1 MRLIIVSN
9 RAPVSITKDET
20 GYRYEESSGGLASGL
35 RTYVE
40 KALEKTPDL
49 EIIWVG
55 WPGAS
60 VENEAEVG
68 KELFEKFKI
77 HGVFLSPELMENFY
91 EGFCNKTIWPLFHYF
106 PTFTVYENNYWED
119 YITVNQKYC
128 DAVMEVVREDD
139 VIWVHDYHL
148 MLLPAMLRKKN
159 AGATIGFFLHIPFPS
174 YEIYRLLPR
183 EWRTTIL
190 EGIYGADLIGF
201 HTFDYCTYFLRSTL
215 RILGM
220 MEHMGEIIYKE
231 RTVKIDTFPM
241 SIDYGKFHQ
250 ASTSDE
256 VASEISKLK
265 NHTSEKK
272 IILSIDRQ
280 DYTKGILNRMKG
292 YEYFLENNPDWRGR
306 VTLIMIVIPSRI
318 GVESYQSI
326 KSQIDELS
334 GHINS
339 KFGSMDWIPIVYRYN
354 SVSFNELV
362 ALYTCS
368 DIALITP
375 LRDGMNLIAK
385 EYIACR
391 TTGKGVLIL
400 SEMAGAADEL
410 LESIII
416 NPNNQEEIG
425 MALTAAIQMPQE
437 EQQRNS
443 TLMQKRVRNYSIFEW
458 ADDFLTSLHEAK
470 NKQERLQSRMPDAN
484 TLAVIQQNFH
494 KAEKRYLFLDYD
506 GTLIPFADTPSE
518 AVPGEYLLSILQELA
533 ESENTEVILI
543 SGRNRSFLEKH
554 FGHLPVSLVAEHGLY
569 IRRVNTEWQLFKPI
583 HRNWKR
589 KIIPVLE
596 QYTTKLPGSFIEEKE
611 FSVVFHYRRS
621 EPVRAITIARQLMN
635 HLLSFTLNLDIQV
648 EMLKG
653 NKILEVKN
661 AGIDKGLAA
670 MLWLPEKIN
679 NTFVLAAGDDIT
691 DENLFRV
698 MPSSAYTFKVGQSP
712 SQAIYTL
719 NDPEELIQLLRSLI
733 PDKKLISNS
742 QQQQSEV

>member
-20 GYRYEESSGGLASGL
+20 GYHYQESSGGLASGL

-40 KALEKTPDL
+40 KTLEHTPDI

-60 VENEAEVG
+60 VDNEAEVSS
-68 KELFEKFKI
+68 ELFARFKI
-77 HGVFLSPELMENFY
+77 HAVFLSPELMENFY

-106 PTFTVYENNYWED
+106 PSFTVYEKSYWED
-119 YITVNQKYC
+119 YVTVNQKYC
-128 DAVMEVVREDD
+128 DAVMQIAKDD
-139 VIWVHDYHL
+139 DIIWVHDYHL
-148 MLLPAMLRKKN
+148 MLLPAMLRKIN
-159 AGATIGFFLHIPFPS
+159 PAATIGFFLHIPFPS

-183 EWRTTIL
+183 EWRTAIL
-190 EGIYGADLIGF
+190 KGIYGADLIGF
-201 HTFDYCTYFLRSTL
+201 HTFDYSTYFLRSTL
-215 RILGM
+215 RILGL

-241 SIDYGKFHQ
+241 SIDFEKFHQ

-256 VASEISKLK
+256 VKVEIEKLR

-292 YEYFLENNPDWRGR
+292 YEYFLENNPECRGR

-339 KFGSMDWIPIVYRYN
+339 KFGSMDWIPIVYRYS

-425 MALTAAIQMPQE
+425 QALADALQMPEE
-437 EQQRNS
+437 EQQKNS
-443 TLMQKRVRNYSIFEW
+443 AMMQKRVKNYSVFEW
-458 ADDFLTSLHEAK
+458 AEDFLNTLQEAK
-470 NKQERLQSRMPDAN
+470 AKQRRLMSRIPDKN
-484 TLAVIQQNFH
+484 TLTAIQKSFKQ
-494 KAEKRYLFLDYD
+494 AAKRYLFLDYD
-506 GTLIPFADTPSE
+506 GTLIPFADTPAE
-518 AVPGEYLLSILQELA
+518 AVPGKNLLLILEQLA
-533 ESENTEVILI
+533 EVENTEVILI

-569 IRRVNTEWQLFKPI
+569 IRNINSEWQLFKPI

-589 KIIPVLE
+589 KIIPILE
-596 QYTTKLPGSFIEEKE
+596 QYTTKLPGSFVEEKE
-611 FSVVFHYRRS
+611 FSIVFHYRRS
-621 EPVRAITIARQLMN
+621 EPARAMMIARQLMN
-635 HLLSFTLNLDIQV
+635 HLLTFTLNLDIQV

-653 NKILEVKN
+653 NKVLEVKN

-670 MLWLPEKIN
+670 MLWLPEN
-679 NTFVLAAGDDIT
+679 LNDTFVLAAGDDIT
-691 DENLFRV
+691 DEKLFRV
-698 MPSSAYTFKVGQSP
+698 MPNSAYTIKVGQSP

-719 NDPEELIQLLRSLI
+719 HQPGELIQLLKSLASE
-733 PDKKLISNS
+733 KKLITASH
-742 QQQQSEV
+742 Q